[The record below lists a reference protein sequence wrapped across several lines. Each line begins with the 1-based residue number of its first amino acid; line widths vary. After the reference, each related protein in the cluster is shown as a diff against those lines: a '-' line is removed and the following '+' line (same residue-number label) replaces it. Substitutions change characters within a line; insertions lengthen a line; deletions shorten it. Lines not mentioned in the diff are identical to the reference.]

1 MKAIVL
7 IVPLCLSI
15 VTSLSAGTIGVDTP
29 NGSAGLGGGL
39 TAGYEFEVTNTNG
52 ITVDGYFG
60 LSGTV
65 NLTVTPGLLNV
76 PLPAAWN

>member
-1 MKAIVL
+1 
-7 IVPLCLSI
+7 
-15 VTSLSAGTIGVDTP
+15 
-29 NGSAGLGGGL
+29 LGGGL